1 MSKVYELEVKY
12 LKKPIPVYA
21 KLAYAELEFWAPRLT
36 SEVWEAI
43 SAARNVIEDV
53 KYKERNQL
61 MSLEDRT
68 TGVEGNATDGYYFYV
83 VSANRARKVLEVRY
97 KPHIK

>member
-1 MSKVYELEVKY
+1 MLKVYKLEVKY

-36 SEVWEAI
+36 SEVWVAI
-43 SAARNVIEDV
+43 SAARNIIEDV

-97 KPHIK
+97 TPYLK